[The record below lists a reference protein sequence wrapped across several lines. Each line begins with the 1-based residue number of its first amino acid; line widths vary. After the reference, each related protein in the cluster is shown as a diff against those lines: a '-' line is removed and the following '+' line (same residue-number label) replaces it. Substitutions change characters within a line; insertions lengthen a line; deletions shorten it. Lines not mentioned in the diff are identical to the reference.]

1 MNIVEINNIHLLIY
15 VIFVLISGIS
25 SIILSLG
32 LEKDIAVGTIR
43 TFVQLFI
50 MGFVLKY
57 IFEIDKAYLILLIF
71 VGMIFFAAITI
82 RGRIKEK
89 EVSFF
94 LPTFV
99 SMLISFM
106 LVTVVVTSV
115 VIQVKPWYEPQ
126 YFIPLGGMIVGNS
139 MNAIAISLDR
149 MFSDV
154 RTGREKIELFLS
166 LGATY
171 QEATADILKN
181 SIRAGMIPTIN
192 AMMAVGIVFLPGM
205 MTGQIMAGTDPVLS
219 IKYQIIVMLMLSGS
233 TAIGSIIVTYFV
245 RKRCFTPEH
254 QIKID

>member
-1 MNIVEINNIHLLIY
+1 MNIVEINNIQLLIC